1 DMLHLAVEAVEHL
14 GPRALA
20 RRARYASVFF
30 DAISPTVA
38 PDDPIPAE
46 PRVVTE
52 MLAEGVFGVLRT
64 YVTEGRIDELP
75 AALPEISYLSV
86 APFFGP
92 ERASEIAQLPFAA
105 AAAVDA

>member
-1 DMLHLAVEAVEHL
+1 
-14 GPRALA
+14 
-20 RRARYASVFF
+20 
-30 DAISPTVA
+30 
-38 PDDPIPAE
+38 
-46 PRVVTE
+46 

-64 YVTEGRIDELP
+64 YVTESRIDELP